1 MTPADY
7 LYIFTMAKI
16 ALKNLRNR
24 RLVRKAR
31 SV

>member
-7 LYIFTMAKI
+7 LYIFTMARL
-16 ALKNLRNR
+16 ALKNLRTK